1 MSESLEGRFAGDR
14 QPRTAASA
22 RLFVLLLIV
31 ALSLSA
37 CNIRNPFAPRAEP
50 TAAETAG
57 QLEEGSPLF
66 LLVERAKE
74 DLVQTAG
81 ADADEITLVSTEEV
95 EWGDTSLGC
104 PHPDEMYAQ
113 MITPGYF
120 IVLQSGGNTYDYHT
134 GADPEGPLVQCTDDG
149 TPAGAAI
156 AQPQE
161 PEEEEEEEE
170 ETPMDAEDPLPRLI
184 ERATEDIILATGAAS
199 DAITVVSTEEVEWS
213 DTSLGCQEPNKMYA
227 QMITPGYKI
236 VLESGGNTYDY
247 HTAADP
253 EGPLVHCT
261 EDGTPAS
268 ADLTLP
274 TQSVGDMLMDDD
286 ALTTLI
292 ERAKED
298 LVQATGAASDAITVV
313 STEEM
318 EWSDTS
324 LGCPD
329 PDTMYAQVITPG
341 FLIVLESDG
350 NTFNYHTATDPE
362 GPLVQCTE
370 DGTPAALAMIEIA
383 PQIVVDDPLSRLVE
397 RATEDLMQA
406 ANTAA
411 EEITVVSTEEMEWS
425 DTSLGCPEP
434 DGMYAQMITPGYLI
448 VLETGGESYKYH
460 TGADPEGPLVH
471 CTLEAESDE

>member
-1 MSESLEGRFAGDR
+1 VSESLEGRIAGDR
-14 QPRTAASA
+14 QPRVVASA
-22 RLFVLLLIV
+22 TPFVLLLIV

-50 TAAETAG
+50 TAAETAS
-57 QLEEGSPLF
+57 QAQEDSTLSR
-66 LLVERAKE
+66 LVERAKE

-81 ADADEITLVSTEEV
+81 ADSDEITLVSTEEV

-120 IVLQSGGNTYDYHT
+120 IVLESGGNTFDYHT
-134 GADPEGPLVQCTDDG
+134 GADPEGPLVQCTEDG
-149 TPAGAAI
+149 TPAGAAV

-161 PEEEEEEEE
+161 LEEEVE
-170 ETPMDAEDPLPRLI
+170 ETRIDAEDPLPRLI
-184 ERATEDIILATGAAS
+184 ERASEDLIQATGAAS

-213 DTSLGCQEPNKMYA
+213 DTSLGCQEPNMMYA
-227 QMITPGYKI
+227 QVITPGYKI

-268 ADLTLP
+268 ADPALP
-274 TQSVGDMLMDDD
+274 TQPVGEMLVDED
-286 ALTTLI
+286 ALTLLI

-298 LVQATGAASDAITVV
+298 LVQATGAAADAISVV
-313 STEEM
+313 STEEV

-341 FLIVLESDG
+341 FLVVLESDG
-350 NTFNYHTATDPE
+350 NTFNYHTAADPA
-362 GPLVQCTE
+362 GPIVQCTE
-370 DGTPAALAMIEIA
+370 DGTPAALAMVEIA
-383 PQIVVDDPLSRLVE
+383 PQMVVADPLSRLVE

-406 ANTAA
+406 ANVASD
-411 EEITVVSTEEMEWS
+411 EITVLSTEEVEWS

-448 VLETGGESYKYH
+448 VLETGGESYNYH
-460 TGADPEGPLVH
+460 TSTDPEGPLVH
-471 CTLEAESDE
+471 CTLEAENDE

>member
-1 MSESLEGRFAGDR
+1 MSESLERRITGDR

-22 RLFVLLLIV
+22 RLFVLLLIL

-37 CNIRNPFAPRAEP
+37 CNIRNPFGPREEP
-50 TAAETAG
+50 TAADTAA

-81 ADADEITLVSTEEV
+81 ADSDEITLVTAEEV
-95 EWGDTSLGC
+95 EWGDTGLGC

-120 IVLQSGGNTYDYHT
+120 IVLESGGNTYDYHT
-134 GADPEGPLVQCTDDG
+134 GADPEGPLVQCTEDG
-149 TPAGAAI
+149 TPAGAAL
-156 AQPQE
+156 AQP
-161 PEEEEEEEE
+161 EELEEEEE
-170 ETPMDAEDPLPRLI
+170 ETGMDAEDARPRLI
-184 ERATEDIILATGAAS
+184 ERATEDLIQATGAAS

-236 VLESGGNTYDY
+236 VLESGGNTFDY

-274 TQSVGDMLMDDD
+274 TQPVGEMLMDDD
-286 ALTTLI
+286 ALTLLT

-298 LVQATGAASDAITVV
+298 LVQATGAESDAITVV

-318 EWSDTS
+318 EWSDAS

-341 FLIVLESDG
+341 YKIVLESGG
-350 NTFNYHTATDPE
+350 NSFNYHTGLNPE

-370 DGTPAALAMIEIA
+370 DGTPAAVAMVEIA

-406 ANTAA
+406 TSAA
-411 EEITVVSTEEMEWS
+411 SNEITVVSTEEVEWS

-448 VLETGGESYKYH
+448 VLEAGGESYKYH
-460 TGADPEGPLVH
+460 TGTDPEGPLVH
-471 CTLEAESDE
+471 CTLEAENEE

>member
-1 MSESLEGRFAGDR
+1 MSESLAGRISGDR

-22 RLFVLLLIV
+22 RLLVLLLIV

-50 TAAETAG
+50 TAAETPPQA
-57 QLEEGSPLF
+57 QEDSTLSR
-66 LLVERAKE
+66 LVERARE

-81 ADADEITLVSTEEV
+81 ADSGEITLVSTEEV

-134 GADPEGPLVQCTDDG
+134 GADPEGPLVQCTEDG
-149 TPAGAAI
+149 TPAGAAV

-161 PEEEEEEEE
+161 LEEEEE
-170 ETPMDAEDPLPRLI
+170 ETRIDAEDPLPRLI
-184 ERATEDIILATGAAS
+184 ERATEDLIQATGAAS
-199 DAITVVSTEEVEWS
+199 DEITVVSTEEVEWS

-227 QMITPGYKI
+227 QVITPGYKI

-341 FLIVLESDG
+341 YLIVLEAEG
-350 NTFNYHTATDPE
+350 NTFNYHTAADPE

-370 DGTPAALAMIEIA
+370 DGTPASVAMVDIA
-383 PQIVVDDPLSRLVE
+383 PQLVVSDPLSRLVE
-397 RATEDLMQA
+397 RATEDLMQV

-460 TGADPEGPLVH
+460 TGADPEGPLVY
-471 CTLEAESDE
+471 CTLETESDE

>member
-1 MSESLEGRFAGDR
+1 MSESLEGRISGDR
-14 QPRTAASA
+14 QPRMAASA

-74 DLVQTAG
+74 DLMQTAG
-81 ADADEITLVSTEEV
+81 ADSDEITLVSTEEV

-134 GADPEGPLVQCTDDG
+134 GADPEGPLVQCTEDG
-149 TPAGAAI
+149 TPAGAVI
-156 AQPQE
+156 AQP
-161 PEEEEEEEE
+161 EELEEGEE
-170 ETPMDAEDPLPRLI
+170 ETRIDAEDALPRLI
-184 ERATEDIILATGAAS
+184 ERATEDIIQATGAAS

-213 DTSLGCQEPNKMYA
+213 DTSLGC
-227 QMITPGYKI
+227 
-236 VLESGGNTYDY
+236 
-247 HTAADP
+247 
-253 EGPLVHCT
+253 
-261 EDGTPAS
+261 
-268 ADLTLP
+268 
-274 TQSVGDMLMDDD
+274 
-286 ALTTLI
+286 
-292 ERAKED
+292 
-298 LVQATGAASDAITVV
+298 
-313 STEEM
+313 
-318 EWSDTS
+318 
-324 LGCPD
+324 PD

-341 FLIVLESDG
+341 YLIVLESEG
-350 NTFNYHTATDPE
+350 NTFNYHTATDPA
-362 GPLVQCTE
+362 GPIVQCTE
-370 DGTPAALAMIEIA
+370 DGTPAAMAMVEIA
-383 PQIVVDDPLSRLVE
+383 PQMVVEDPLSRLVE

-406 ANTAA
+406 AGAA
-411 EEITVVSTEEMEWS
+411 SDEITVLSTEEVEWS

-448 VLETGGESYKYH
+448 VLETGGESYNYH
-460 TGADPEGPLVH
+460 TSTDPEGPLVH

>member
-1 MSESLEGRFAGDR
+1 MSESLAGRISGDR

-22 RLFVLLLIV
+22 RLLVLLLIA

-50 TAAETAG
+50 TAAETPPQA
-57 QLEEGSPLF
+57 QEDSTLSR
-66 LLVERAKE
+66 LVERARE

-81 ADADEITLVSTEEV
+81 AASDEITLVSTEEV

-134 GADPEGPLVQCTDDG
+134 TDDPEGPLVQCTEDG

-156 AQPQE
+156 AQPEE
-161 PEEEEEEEE
+161 PEEEVE
-170 ETPMDAEDPLPRLI
+170 ETEMDAEDALPRLI
-184 ERATEDIILATGAAS
+184 ERASEDLIKATGAAS
-199 DAITVVSTEEVEWS
+199 DEITVVSTEEVEWS

-227 QMITPGYKI
+227 QVITPGYKI

-268 ADLTLP
+268 ADPALP
-274 TQSVGDMLMDDD
+274 TQPVGEMLMDDD
-286 ALTTLI
+286 ALTILI
-292 ERAKED
+292 DRAKED
-298 LVQATGAASDAITVV
+298 LVQATGAESDAISVV
-313 STEEM
+313 STEEV
-318 EWSDTS
+318 EWSDSS

-341 FLIVLESDG
+341 FLIVLESGG
-350 NTFNYHTATDPE
+350 NTFNYHTATDPA
-362 GPLVQCTE
+362 GPIVQCTE
-370 DGTPAALAMIEIA
+370 DGTPAAVAMVEIA
-383 PQIVVDDPLSRLVE
+383 PQIVVADPLSRLVE

-406 ANTAA
+406 ANVASD
-411 EEITVVSTEEMEWS
+411 EITVLSTEEVEWS

-448 VLETGGESYKYH
+448 VLETGGESYNYH
-460 TGADPEGPLVH
+460 TSTDPEGPLVH
-471 CTLEAESDE
+471 CTLDAESDE

>member
-1 MSESLEGRFAGDR
+1 MSESLEGRISGDR

-22 RLFVLLLIV
+22 RLLVLLLIA

-50 TAAETAG
+50 TAAETAP
-57 QLEEGSPLF
+57 QAQEDTTLSR
-66 LLVERAKE
+66 LVERARE

-81 ADADEITLVSTEEV
+81 ADSDEITLVSTEEV

-113 MITPGYF
+113 VITPGYF

-134 GADPEGPLVQCTDDG
+134 GADPEGPLVQCTEDG

-156 AQPQE
+156 AQPE
-161 PEEEEEEEE
+161 ELEEEEA
-170 ETPMDAEDPLPRLI
+170 ETRMDAEDPLPRLI
-184 ERATEDIILATGAAS
+184 ERASEDLIQATGAAS
-199 DAITVVSTEEVEWS
+199 DEVTVVSTEEVEWS

-236 VLESGGNTYDY
+236 VLESGGSSYDY

-253 EGPLVHCT
+253 EGPIVHCT

-268 ADLTLP
+268 AALALP
-274 TQSVGDMLMDDD
+274 TESLGGIQMDDD
-286 ALTTLI
+286 ALTLLI

-298 LVQATGAASDAITVV
+298 LVQATGAAADAISVV
-313 STEEM
+313 SAEEV
-318 EWSDTS
+318 EWSDSS

-341 FLIVLESDG
+341 FLIILESDG
-350 NTFNYHTATDPE
+350 NTFNYHTATDPD

-370 DGTPAALAMIEIA
+370 DGKPAAMAMVAVA
-383 PQIVVDDPLSRLVE
+383 PQMVVEDPLSRLVE

-406 ANTAA
+406 AGAA
-411 EEITVVSTEEMEWS
+411 SDEITVLSTEEVEWS

-448 VLETGGESYKYH
+448 VLETGGETYNYH
-460 TGADPEGPLVH
+460 TSTDPEGPLVH

>member
-1 MSESLEGRFAGDR
+1 MPESLEGRIAGDR
-14 QPRTAASA
+14 QPRMAASA

-81 ADADEITLVSTEEV
+81 ADSDEITLVSTEEV

-120 IVLQSGGNTYDYHT
+120 IVLESGGNTYDYHT
-134 GADPEGPLVQCTDDG
+134 GADPEGPLVQCTEDG

-156 AQPQE
+156 AQPEE
-161 PEEEEEEEE
+161 PEEEEEEAWI
-170 ETPMDAEDPLPRLI
+170 DAEDPLPRLI
-184 ERATEDIILATGAAS
+184 ERASEDLIQATGAAS

-227 QMITPGYKI
+227 QMITLGYKI

-253 EGPLVHCT
+253 EGPIVHCT

-268 ADLTLP
+268 ADLALP
-274 TQSVGDMLMDDD
+274 TQPVGEMLMDDD

-292 ERAKED
+292 ERAIED
-298 LVQATGAASDAITVV
+298 LVQATGASADAISVV
-313 STEEM
+313 STEEV
-318 EWSDTS
+318 EWGDTS

-341 FLIVLESDG
+341 FLIVLESG
-350 NTFNYHTATDPE
+350 GSTFNYHTATDPA
-362 GPLVQCTE
+362 GSIVQCTE
-370 DGTPAALAMIEIA
+370 DGTPAAVAMVEIA
-383 PQIVVDDPLSRLVE
+383 PQIVVADPLSRLVE
-397 RATEDLMQA
+397 RATEDRRPPAPPPMR
-406 ANTAA
+406 
-411 EEITVVSTEEMEWS
+411 
-425 DTSLGCPEP
+425 
-434 DGMYAQMITPGYLI
+434 
-448 VLETGGESYKYH
+448 
-460 TGADPEGPLVH
+460 
-471 CTLEAESDE
+471 

>member
-22 RLFVLLLIV
+22 RLFVLLLIA

-37 CNIRNPFAPRAEP
+37 CSIRNPFAPRDEP

-66 LLVERAKE
+66 QLVERAKE

-81 ADADEITLVSTEEV
+81 ADSDEITLVSTEEV

-120 IVLQSGGNTYDYHT
+120 IVLESGGNTYDYHT
-134 GADPEGPLVQCTDDG
+134 GDDPEGPLVQCTEDG
-149 TPAGAAI
+149 TPAGAAL

-161 PEEEEEEEE
+161 PEEEVE
-170 ETPMDAEDPLPRLI
+170 ETEMDAEDPLPRLI
-184 ERATEDIILATGAAS
+184 ERASEDLIQATGAAS

-274 TQSVGDMLMDDD
+274 TQPVGEMLMDDD
-286 ALTTLI
+286 ALTLLI

-341 FLIVLESDG
+341 YLIVLESDG
-350 NTFNYHTATDPE
+350 NTFNYHTAADPA
-362 GPLVQCTE
+362 GPIVQCTE
-370 DGTPAALAMIEIA
+370 DGTPAAMAMVEIA
-383 PQIVVDDPLSRLVE
+383 PQMVVSDPLSRLVE
-397 RATEDLMQA
+397 RATEDLVQA
-406 ANTAA
+406 AGAA
-411 EEITVVSTEEMEWS
+411 SDEINVVSTEEMEWS

-471 CTLEAESDE
+471 CTLETESDE

>member
-1 MSESLEGRFAGDR
+1 MSESLAGRISGDR

-22 RLFVLLLIV
+22 RLLVLLLIV

-50 TAAETAG
+50 TASETPPQA
-57 QLEEGSPLF
+57 QEDSTLSRLI
-66 LLVERAKE
+66 ERATE

-81 ADADEITLVSTEEV
+81 ADSGEITLVSTEEV

-120 IVLQSGGNTYDYHT
+120 IVLQSGGTTYDYHT
-134 GADPEGPLVQCTDDG
+134 GADPEGPLVQCTEDG
-149 TPAGAAI
+149 TPAGAAV

-161 PEEEEEEEE
+161 LEEEEE
-170 ETPMDAEDPLPRLI
+170 ETRIDAEDPLPRLI
-184 ERATEDIILATGAAS
+184 ERATEDLIQATGAAS
-199 DAITVVSTEEVEWS
+199 DEITVVSTEELEWS

-227 QMITPGYKI
+227 QVITPGFKI

-268 ADLTLP
+268 ADPALP
-274 TQSVGDMLMDDD
+274 TQPVGEMLMDDD
-286 ALTTLI
+286 ALTILI
-292 ERAKED
+292 DRAKED
-298 LVQATGAASDAITVV
+298 LVQATGTESDAISVV
-313 STEEM
+313 STEEV
-318 EWSDTS
+318 EWSDSS

-341 FLIVLESDG
+341 FLIVLESGG
-350 NTFNYHTATDPE
+350 NTFNYHTATDPA
-362 GPLVQCTE
+362 GPIVQCTQ
-370 DGTPAALAMIEIA
+370 DGTPAAVAMVEIA
-383 PQIVVDDPLSRLVE
+383 PQIVVADPLSRLVE
-397 RATEDLMQA
+397 RATEDLMQS
-406 ANTAA
+406 ANVASD
-411 EEITVVSTEEMEWS
+411 EITVLSTEEVEWS

-448 VLETGGESYKYH
+448 VLETGGESYNYH
-460 TGADPEGPLVH
+460 TSTDPEGPLVH

>member
-1 MSESLEGRFAGDR
+1 MPESLEGRIAGDR
-14 QPRTAASA
+14 QPRMAASA

-50 TAAETAG
+50 TTAETAG

-74 DLVQTAG
+74 DLKQTAG
-81 ADADEITLVSTEEV
+81 ADADEIILVSTEEV

-120 IVLQSGGNTYDYHT
+120 IVLESGGNTYDYHT
-134 GADPEGPLVQCTDDG
+134 SDDPEGPLVQCTEDG
-149 TPAGAAI
+149 TPAGAAL
-156 AQPQE
+156 ALPEE
-161 PEEEEEEEE
+161 PEEEVE
-170 ETPMDAEDPLPRLI
+170 ETGMDAEDPLPQLI
-184 ERATEDIILATGAAS
+184 ERATEDLVQATGAAS

-213 DTSLGCQEPNKMYA
+213 DTSLGCPDPNKMYA

-236 VLESGGNTYDY
+236 VLESGGTTYDY
-247 HTAADP
+247 HTGADP
-253 EGPLVHCT
+253 EGLLVHCT

-274 TQSVGDMLMDDD
+274 TQPVGEMLMDDD
-286 ALTTLI
+286 ALTILT
-292 ERAKED
+292 ERAKEE
-298 LVQATGAASDAITVV
+298 LVQATGAAADAISVV

-318 EWSDTS
+318 EWSDAS

-341 FLIVLESDG
+341 YLIVLESDG
-350 NTFNYHTATDPE
+350 NTFNYHTGADPD

-370 DGTPAALAMIEIA
+370 DGTPAAMAMVAVA
-383 PQIVVDDPLSRLVE
+383 PQMVVEDPLFRLVE

-406 ANTAA
+406 AGAA
-411 EEITVVSTEEMEWS
+411 SDEITVLSTEEVEWS

-448 VLETGGESYKYH
+448 VLETGGETYKYH
-460 TGADPEGPLVH
+460 TSADPEGPLVH
-471 CTLEAESDE
+471 CTLETESDE

>member
-22 RLFVLLLIV
+22 RLFVLLLIA

-37 CNIRNPFAPRAEP
+37 CSIRNPFAPRDEP

-57 QLEEGSPLF
+57 PLEEGSPLF

-74 DLVQTAG
+74 DLMQTAG
-81 ADADEITLVSTEEV
+81 ADSDEITLVSTEEV

-120 IVLQSGGNTYDYHT
+120 IVLESGGNTYDYHT
-134 GADPEGPLVQCTDDG
+134 GTDPDGPLVQCTEDG
-149 TPAGAAI
+149 TPAGTALAL
-156 AQPQE
+156 PEE
-161 PEEEEEEEE
+161 PEEEVE
-170 ETPMDAEDPLPRLI
+170 ETEMDAEDALPRLI
-184 ERATEDIILATGAAS
+184 ERATEDLIQATGAAS

-268 ADLTLP
+268 ADPALP

-341 FLIVLESDG
+341 YLIVLESDG
-350 NTFNYHTATDPE
+350 NTFNYHTATDPA
-362 GPLVQCTE
+362 GPIVQCTE
-370 DGTPAALAMIEIA
+370 DGTPAAMAMVEIA
-383 PQIVVDDPLSRLVE
+383 PQMVVSDPLSRLVE

-406 ANTAA
+406 AGAA
-411 EEITVVSTEEMEWS
+411 SDEINVVSTEEVEWS

-471 CTLEAESDE
+471 CTLETESDE